1 VFGREFIL
9 AETTAS
15 RRVLV
20 CRNQDVT
27 ETQAVVVRE
36 QPLTIRLGDRELV
49 TLLTDG
55 SHPDELALGFLH
67 NEGLV
72 DTAAQV
78 RSVRVDPKRG
88 EALVDANVDDTLI
101 GSVYGKRMVTTGC
114 GKGSIFYH
122 VLDAV
127 KAGRVR
133 VTSDF
138 ALPLAY
144 LYAQGTHL
152 AASSDTYRKS
162 RGVHGAAL
170 LDEQNIVCFR
180 EDIGRH
186 NALDKLAGWLLT
198 DGRDPARL
206 ALYTTGRVTSEV
218 LLKAG
223 RMGLPIILSRN
234 MPTDMAL
241 QLAEQMGLTVVGS
254 LRGTSCTIFTFPE
267 RVVFTEEK

>member
-1 VFGREFIL
+1 M
-9 AETTAS
+9 AETTTT
-15 RRVLV
+15 RPVLV
-20 CRNQDVT
+20 CRNGQLRPDQV
-27 ETQAVVVRE
+27 AVVRE

-55 SHPDELALGFLH
+55 SHPEELALGFLR
-67 NEGLV
+67 NEGII

-78 RSVRVDPKRG
+78 RSIRVDPKRG
-88 EALVDANVDDTLI
+88 EALVDAAVDEALVT
-101 GSVYGKRMVTTGC
+101 SVYGKRMVTTGC

-133 VTSDF
+133 VDSDLT
-138 ALPLAY
+138 LPLDY
-144 LYAQGTHL
+144 IFAQGSLL
-152 AASSDTYRKS
+152 AGSSETYRKS

-170 LDEQNIVCFR
+170 LDDKNILCFR

-186 NALDKLAGWLLT
+186 NALDKLAGWLL
-198 DGRDPARL
+198 GSERDPGRL

-223 RMGLPIILSRN
+223 RMGLPIVLSRS
-234 MPTDMAL
+234 MPTEMAL

-254 LRGTSCTIFTFPE
+254 LRGASCIIFSRPE
-267 RVVFTEEK
+267 RIVVTEEK